1 MTTLTSFNKAK
12 NDFAV
17 RDTITIVSSS
27 PTQIRLVKSY
37 VHLTLYKMSIEP
49 SVDQQVRL
57 FMEQIEDIYVSINN
71 LLHGVDIPF

>member
-27 PTQIRLVKSY
+27 PTQIRIVKDY
-37 VHLTLYKMSIEP
+37 VHLTLYKMSLEP
-49 SVDQQVRL
+49 NVHPPVQL
-57 FMEQIEDIYVSINN
+57 FMEQIEDTYVSINN

>member
-27 PTQIRLVKSY
+27 PTQIRIVKDY